1 MVEMT
6 DIGPQR
12 TDYPKIAF
20 VHIPRTGGVTFGRL
34 LETLYGEGEI
44 ANFYGDKLSSVIN
57 DKLDNFLR
65 EDKRRKNSFRVLKG
79 HFVYG
84 FDPEIK
90 DANYVTLLRDP
101 VDRLV
106 SYYFY
111 ALKERGNYLNGY
123 LTQRRIR
130 LEEFLMSQITV
141 ELDNYQVRAISGM
154 SVSERG
160 RVTRD
165 HFQLARRNLRNQ
177 FSVFGITERFGASM
191 ALFAGLFGWELP
203 RYVSGNVGD
212 YPKDHNISMRCL
224 DLVSRRN
231 EWDIMLYQEA
241 QELFAARVLAVS

>member
-1 MVEMT
+1 MT

-20 VHIPRTGGVTFGRL
+20 VHIPRTGGVTFGRM
-34 LETLYGEGEI
+34 LETLYSQSEI
-44 ANFYGDKLSSVIN
+44 ANFYGDELSSVVN
-57 DKLDNFLR
+57 NKLVKFLR
-65 EDKRRKNSFRVLKG
+65 EDQRRKNSFRVLKG

-90 DANYVTLLRDP
+90 DANYVTLLRNP

-123 LTQRRIR
+123 LTQRRMR
-130 LEEFLMSQITV
+130 LEDFLTSQMTL

-160 RVTRD
+160 AVTRD
-165 HFQLARRNLRNQ
+165 HFQLARRNLKDR
-177 FSVFGITERFGASM
+177 FSVFGITERFEASM
-191 ALFAGLFGWELP
+191 ALFARLFGWELP
-203 RYVSGNVGD
+203 KYVSGNVGD
-212 YPKDHNISMRCL
+212 YPKDQNISTKCL
-224 DLVSRRN
+224 DLVMRRN

-241 QELFAARVLAVS
+241 QELFAARALAVS